1 MKLLDLLFRKKD
13 NEENIENS
21 LALKSMGSSRMLELF
36 SNDPRGFKVAFDE
49 ARNRV
54 IAPAQKYVSEHP
66 GTKLTA
72 KLIDDLYFDRK

>member
-1 MKLLDLLFRKKD
+1 MKLLNLLLRKKD
-13 NEENIENS
+13 DKENIENS
-21 LALKSMGSSRMLELF
+21 LALKSISSSRMLELF
-36 SNDPRGFKVAFDE
+36 SNDPRGFQAAFDE

-72 KLIDDLYFDRK
+72 KLVDDLYFGRK